1 MICQPVTRV
10 EIQYLPVY
18 QPCFEEQ
25 EDAELFANNVRGLM
39 ALELDLPLSEMKFA
53 EAKRELE
60 LKGYWS

>member
-1 MICQPVTRV
+1 M

-18 QPCFEEQ
+18 KPSIEEQ
-25 EDAELFANNVRGLM
+25 ADAELFANNVRELM